1 MKHSKSESIK
11 KAPPKKKTY
20 KPTPVRKENGVG
32 LKAETDR
39 TRSVFGIFSPLSND
53 EKLKAASNIRAN
65 KKRANAGGG
74 NIPKGKK
81 RSKTSGNN

>member
-1 MKHSKSESIK
+1 MKHSMPGDRK
-11 KAPPKKKTY
+11 KASPKKKTN

-39 TRSVFGIFSPLSND
+39 TRSVFGVFSPLSGD
-53 EKLKAASNIRAN
+53 EKLKAASKIRAN

-74 NIPKGKK
+74 NRPKNPKG
-81 RSKTSGNN
+81 